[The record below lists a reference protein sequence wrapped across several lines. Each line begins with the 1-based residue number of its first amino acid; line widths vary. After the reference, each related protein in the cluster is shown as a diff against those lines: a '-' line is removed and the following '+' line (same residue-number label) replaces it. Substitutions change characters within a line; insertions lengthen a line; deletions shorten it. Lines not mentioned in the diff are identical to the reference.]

1 MPVPYCGNTRT
12 VLDQT
17 RKIVMAGFGW
27 IMTIVIGGLA
37 GWIAEKVMKADHGLP
52 TNIVLGVLGAVIL
65 NAVLFSLMGSTF
77 GGFIGQLVVAVIGA
91 CILIFGYRAIK
102 GRG

>member
-1 MPVPYCGNTRT
+1 MV
-12 VLDQT
+12 
-17 RKIVMAGFGW
+17 GFGW

-37 GWIAEKVMKADHGLP
+37 GWIAEKVMKADHGLL
-52 TNIVLGVLGAVIL
+52 TNIVLGVLGALIL
-65 NAVLFSLMGSTF
+65 NAVLFSLIGSTF
-77 GGFIGQLVVAVIGA
+77 GGFFGQLITAVIGA